1 MSPASTTVLLGA
13 ILEDFSQVT
22 QPHARISRLR
32 PPVPAAV
39 ACQAVDAEA
48 LRDRGRPAPAAAP
61 APSEAPETPEA
72 TVPLLI
78 HGAAPAALAAWKSA
92 ALGDPARAD
101 RPSAGAG
108 AGSAALRPRIYGID
122 IARGLGRRGAEAAH
136 SSLGM
141 LTDLPRSVPVTVSL
155 CLGEGW
161 RDTMALIRA
170 RGRGVRFH
178 VYSADS
184 PGRRVLADA
193 IRAAVAE
200 GCAFSWACAAWQP
213 VTEPAHG
220 SEPAAEGPH
229 GPPADGAGAAPAAGH
244 LPGILNILLAT
255 ARALQGADSTAVAAE
270 LARTDRVDVVDAV
283 RELSPAEARRIRRLL
298 RGFAVYRTAPVVDA
312 LTGLGLLPKVVG
324 PASLP
329 AV

>member
-1 MSPASTTVLLGA
+1 M
-13 ILEDFSQVT
+13 
-22 QPHARISRLR
+22 
-32 PPVPAAV
+32 PAAV

-48 LRDRGRPAPAAAP
+48 LRDRARSAPAP
-61 APSEAPETPEA
+61 APSEAVGPA
-72 TVPLLI
+72 VPLLI

-92 ALGDPARAD
+92 ALGDPARTD
-101 RPSAGAG
+101 QPAGG
-108 AGSAALRPRIYGID
+108 QVAAVPAHRPRIYGID

-141 LTDLPRSVPVTVSL
+141 LTDLPRAVPVTVSL

-193 IRAAVAE
+193 VRAAVAE

-213 VTEPAHG
+213 VTEPAEG
-220 SEPAAEGPH
+220 STGSDALGGE
-229 GPPADGAGAAPAAGH
+229 AGAASTR

-255 ARALQGADSTAVAAE
+255 ARALQGADSTAVAEE
-270 LARTDRVDVVDAV
+270 LDRTDPVDVVDAV
-283 RELSPAEARRIRRLL
+283 RELGLAEARRIRRLL
-298 RGFAVYRTAPVVDA
+298 HGFAVYRTAPTVDA
-312 LTGLGLLPKVVG
+312 LTDLGLLPKVVG

-329 AV
+329 AG

>member
-1 MSPASTTVLLGA
+1 M
-13 ILEDFSQVT
+13 
-22 QPHARISRLR
+22 
-32 PPVPAAV
+32 PAAV

-48 LRDRGRPAPAAAP
+48 LRDRGRSAPAPALSEP
-61 APSEAPETPEA
+61 AGPA
-72 TVPLLI
+72 VPLLI

-92 ALGDPARAD
+92 ALGDPSRTD
-101 RPSAGAG
+101 QSPGAPAVG
-108 AGSAALRPRIYGID
+108 APAYRPRIYGID

-141 LTDLPRSVPVTVSL
+141 LTDLPRTVPVTVSL

-200 GCAFSWACAAWQP
+200 GCAFSWACATWQP
-213 VTEPAHG
+213 VTEPAQGHG
-220 SEPAAEGPH
+220 AIG
-229 GPPADGAGAAPAAGH
+229 GDGSGDASDR

-255 ARALQGADSTAVAAE
+255 ARALQGADSTAVAEE
-270 LARTDRVDVVDAV
+270 LDRADPVDVVDAV
-283 RELSPAEARRIRRLL
+283 RELGTFEARRIRRLL
-298 RGFAVYRTAPVVDA
+298 HGFAVYRTPPIVDA
-312 LTGLGLLPKVVG
+312 LTDLGLVPKVVR
-324 PASLP
+324 PAPLP
-329 AV
+329 AG

>member
-1 MSPASTTVLLGA
+1 MSPASTTVLLDA

-22 QPHARISRLR
+22 RPHAKISRLR

-48 LRDRGRPAPAAAP
+48 LRDRARSAPAP
-61 APSEAPETPEA
+61 APSL
-72 TVPLLI
+72 PLLI

-92 ALGDPARAD
+92 ALGDQPRAEPASGGPA
-101 RPSAGAG
+101 P
-108 AGSAALRPRIYGID
+108 RPRIYGID

-200 GCAFSWACAAWQP
+200 GCAFSWACAGWLP
-213 VTEPAHG
+213 VTEPAQG
-220 SEPAAEGPH
+220 TDTADPVPPDPDSAA
-229 GPPADGAGAAPAAGH
+229 AAGLGAH

-255 ARALQGADSTAVAAE
+255 ARALQGADGAAVAAE
-270 LARTDRVDVVDAV
+270 LARTDQVDVVDAI
-283 RELSPAEARRIRRLL
+283 RELGTPEVRRIRRLL
-298 RGFAVYRTAPVVDA
+298 RGFAVYRTTPIVDA
-312 LTGLGLLPKVVG
+312 LAGLGLVPKAVP
-324 PASLP
+324 PAPLP
-329 AV
+329 AG

>member
-1 MSPASTTVLLGA
+1 MPAV
-13 ILEDFSQVT
+13 
-22 QPHARISRLR
+22 
-32 PPVPAAV
+32 V

-48 LRDRGRPAPAAAP
+48 LRDRGRSAPGP
-61 APSEAPETPEA
+61 APSEAAGPA
-72 TVPLLI
+72 VPLLI

-92 ALGDPARAD
+92 ARGDQNRAD
-101 RPSAGAG
+101 PFRADQPSGGAAAGAT
-108 AGSAALRPRIYGID
+108 AYRPRIYGID

-141 LTDLPRSVPVTVSL
+141 LTDLPRTVPVTVSL

-193 IRAAVAE
+193 VRAAVAE

-213 VTEPAHG
+213 ITEPAQG
-220 SEPAAEGPH
+220 PESLGVDPAGP
-229 GPPADGAGAAPAAGH
+229 ASAR

-255 ARALQGADSTAVAAE
+255 AQALRGADSTAVAEE
-270 LARTDRVDVVDAV
+270 LDRTDPVDVVDAV
-283 RELSPAEARRIRRLL
+283 RELGPAEARRIRRLL
-298 RGFAVYRTAPVVDA
+298 HGFAVYRTAPIVDA
-312 LTGLGLLPKVVG
+312 LTDLGLLPKAVG

-329 AV
+329 AG

>member
-1 MSPASTTVLLGA
+1 MNRMSPASTSVLLDA
-13 ILEDFSQVT
+13 ILEDFSQVAR
-22 QPHARISRLR
+22 PHARFSRLR
-32 PPVPAAV
+32 PPVPAVV

-48 LRDRGRPAPAAAP
+48 LRDRGRSAPAP
-61 APSEAPETPEA
+61 APSEAAGPA
-72 TVPLLI
+72 VPLLI

-101 RPSAGAG
+101 QPAGG
-108 AGSAALRPRIYGID
+108 PVAAVPAHRPRIYGID

-141 LTDLPRSVPVTVSL
+141 LTDLPRTVPVTVSL

-200 GCAFSWACAAWQP
+200 GCAFSWACAGWQP
-213 VTEPAHG
+213 VTEPAQG
-220 SEPAAEGPH
+220 SAQCSTQGSDAFGGDTGP
-229 GPPADGAGAAPAAGH
+229 GSTR

-255 ARALQGADSTAVAAE
+255 AQALHGADSTAVAEE
-270 LARTDRVDVVDAV
+270 LDRTDPVDVVDAV
-283 RELSPAEARRIRRLL
+283 RELGPAEARRIRRLL
-298 RGFAVYRTAPVVDA
+298 HGFAVYRTAPTVDA
-312 LTGLGLLPKVVG
+312 LTDLGLLPKVVG

-329 AV
+329 AG

>member
-1 MSPASTTVLLGA
+1 MSPASTSVLLDA
-13 ILEDFSQVT
+13 ILEDFSQVAR
-22 QPHARISRLR
+22 PHARFSRLR
-32 PPVPAAV
+32 PPVPASV

-48 LRDRGRPAPAAAP
+48 LRDRGRSAPAS
-61 APSEAPETPEA
+61 APSEPAGPA
-72 TVPLLI
+72 VPLLI
-78 HGAAPAALAAWKSA
+78 HGAAPSALAAWKSA
-92 ALGDPARAD
+92 ALRDQTRCDPSRAD
-101 RPSAGAG
+101 PHPAGGPAAGAP
-108 AGSAALRPRIYGID
+108 AHRPRIYGID

-141 LTDLPRSVPVTVSL
+141 LTDLPRTVPVTVSL

-213 VTEPAHG
+213 VTEPAQG
-220 SEPAAEGPH
+220 TEVLGGDPA
-229 GPPADGAGAAPAAGH
+229 GAGSAR

-255 ARALQGADSTAVAAE
+255 ARALQGADSTAVAEE
-270 LARTDRVDVVDAV
+270 LDRTDPVDVVDAV
-283 RELSPAEARRIRRLL
+283 REFGPAEARRIRRLL
-298 RGFAVYRTAPVVDA
+298 HGFAVYRTPPIIDA
-312 LTGLGLLPKVVG
+312 LTDLGLLPKVVG

-329 AV
+329 AG